1 MVRYVHAQVKARITN
16 ALLHLSII
24 TSVSDFPFHLLRALA
39 TDYDGTLAHDGK
51 VTDATLQSLQQLKDA
66 GYRLILVTGREL
78 NDLKA
83 TFAHLGIFDLA
94 VLENGAVLYD
104 PDMEELDTLIP
115 PPPPDFIA
123 HLAAQGLPLQIGKG
137 IVATWEPH
145 ENVVL
150 QTIKDM
156 GLELQVIFN
165 KGAVMILPSGIN
177 KATGLQSALLK
188 IGLDPA
194 EVVGIGDAE
203 NDHAFLDI
211 CGYSVAVSNALPA
224 ILEKVDLV
232 TTHDHGAGVEELIA
246 MLLKKTTPP
255 AP

>member
-1 MVRYVHAQVKARITN
+1 MT
-16 ALLHLSII
+16 
-24 TSVSDFPFHLLRALA
+24 DFPFHLLRALA
-39 TDYDGTLAHDGK
+39 TDYDGTLAHDSN
-51 VTDATLQSLQQLKDA
+51 VTAATLASLQQIKAA

-78 NDLKA
+78 NDLKS
-83 TFAHLGIFDLA
+83 TFAELAIFDLA

-104 PDMEELDTLIP
+104 PATEELDTLISP
-115 PPPPDFIA
+115 PPPEFIA
-123 HLAAQGLPLQIGKG
+123 HLAAQGLPLQVGKG

-145 ENVVL
+145 ENIVL

-165 KGAVMILPSGIN
+165 KGAVMILPSGVN

-194 EVVGIGDAE
+194 EVVGVGDAE

-211 CGYSVAVSNALPA
+211 CGFSVAVSNALPA
-224 ILEKVDLV
+224 IMEKVDLV
-232 TTHDHGAGVEELIA
+232 TTKDHGAGVEELIA
-246 MLLKKTTPP
+246 MLLKKATTQP